1 MPDSDLTD
9 QSSADQNSADQNS
22 ADQSSADQPG
32 AGQNSTVPVL
42 LPEDVTAPEGLLEA
56 FWEYERALM
65 ANDLPTLDRL
75 FAASPDTLRGDAGGV
90 LVGHEAISAFRVG
103 RGGSPERTLVEVH
116 VRPIDTDVDAGTA
129 GSSALIV
136 AITSLRSGGRGQQ
149 TQLWSRTENGW
160 VVDVAHVSLPAPAIN
175 SSVWRIVGT
184 PLVAGTVHSAHADH
198 PAQHGPLPLDGQKV
212 AVKDLFNVAG
222 FPVGGGVPAYLAEA
236 FPAETTA
243 PAVKALLDG
252 GADVVGI
259 ARTDEFA
266 YSIAGK
272 NPHYGTPPNP
282 AVPGAISGGS
292 SSGPASAVAL
302 GQATIGLGTDTGG
315 SIRVPASYQGLWG
328 LRTTHG
334 AVSTEGLLPL
344 APSFDTVGWLTRDA
358 TTLRAAAA
366 ASVGG
371 RKQMTLD
378 HRFAVAPALLS
389 LATAEVA
396 TAFRETLADLTAAG
410 QLGDLEDV
418 ELGDIN
424 KLFET
429 FRTVQGAE
437 AWKQHGEWIT
447 AHPGALGDDIAARF
461 AWASTITGEAEA
473 LARSALMIA
482 EARITAALDDR
493 ILLLPSASSV
503 APSTT
508 AGSDVIEATRAGTL
522 RLTAIAGITRMP
534 ALSVP
539 VLHTPNGPAGLCLVG
554 PRFGDLSLISIGAEL
569 AAAL

>member
-1 MPDSDLTD
+1 MSSNPKTTPVSLPD
-9 QSSADQNSADQNS
+9 
-22 ADQSSADQPG
+22 G
-32 AGQNSTVPVL
+32 A
-42 LPEDVTAPEGLLEA
+42 TAPDGLLDA

-65 ANDLPTLDRL
+65 ANDLPTLDAL
-75 FAASPDTLRGDAGGV
+75 FAPGPDTVRGDAGGL
-90 LVGHEAISAFRVG
+90 LVGHNAISAFRVG
-103 RGGSPERTLVEVH
+103 RGGSPDRTIVEVH
-116 VRPIDTDVDAGTA
+116 VRPIGDD
-129 GSSALIV
+129 SALVIAV
-136 AITSLRSGGRGQQ
+136 TSLRSGGRGQQ
-149 TQLWSRTENGW
+149 TQLWHRSTAAGTGSGSNFGW
-160 VVDVAHVSLPAPAIN
+160 VVDAAHVSLPTPAIN

-184 PLVAGTVHSAHADH
+184 PLVAGTVHSAHDDH
-198 PAQHGPLPLDGQKV
+198 PAHHGALPLDGQTI
-212 AVKDLFNVAG
+212 AVKDLFNLAG
-222 FPVGGGVPAYLAEA
+222 FAVGGGVPAYLAEG

-243 PAVKALLDG
+243 PAVTALLDA
-252 GADVVGI
+252 GANVVGI

-344 APSFDTVGWLTRDA
+344 APSFDTVGWMTRDA
-358 TTLRAAAA
+358 TTLRAAA
-366 ASVGG
+366 STSLDG
-371 RKQMTLD
+371 RRQMTLD
-378 HRFAVAPALLS
+378 RRFAVAPALVG
-389 LATAEVA
+389 LATDEVA
-396 TAFRETLADLTAAG
+396 LAFRETLADLTAVG

-437 AWKQHGEWIT
+437 AWAQHGEWIT

-473 LARSALMIA
+473 LARSALMVA
-482 EARITAALDDR
+482 EARIAAALDDR
-493 ILLLPSASSV
+493 ILLLPSASSI

-508 AGSDVIEATRAGTL
+508 AGAEAIEATRAGTL
-522 RLTAIAGITRMP
+522 RLTCIAGITRMP

-539 VLHTPNGPAGLCLVG
+539 LLQTPNGPAGLCLVG
-554 PRFGDLSLISIGAEL
+554 PRFGDLSLIAIGAEL